1 MLGNRT
7 SRGICKASGGFSS
20 LKSILVRYRLT
31 RVLDIAVQMPE
42 AFLFA
47 TMRLEV
53 PAPPPWRYFFRKPV
67 IDLGLFSVAAQRR
80 LNGVLDF
87 GVSQQ
92 TAAWITH

>member
-7 SRGICKASGGFSS
+7 SRGICKATGGFSS

-47 TMRLEV
+47 TVRLEV
-53 PAPPPWRYFFRKPV
+53 SAPPFWRYFLENR
-67 IDLGLFSVAAQRR
+67 
-80 LNGVLDF
+80 
-87 GVSQQ
+87 
-92 TAAWITH
+92 